1 MITVRV
7 DPAEELVTGT
17 MVGLRFDP
25 NAQHCFDQAG
35 KRL

>member
-1 MITVRV
+1 VRV

-25 NAQHCFDQAG
+25 NARHCFDQAG